1 MAQLQ
6 YVENPTVVV
15 VPPPNRSG
23 RYLPEVRTPEERTR
37 CGHQALQALLWL
49 IFVEE
54 GEESGR
60 EVSDVICSACEPARF
75 QRVARWAE
83 ALGPSSRVA
92 GLRTRGRG

>member
-15 VPPPNRSG
+15 VSPPNRSG
-23 RYLPEVRTPEERTR
+23 RYLPEVRTPDQQAQ
-37 CGHQALQALLWL
+37 CGHRAQQAVLWL

-60 EVSDVICSACEPARF
+60 EVSDLICAACEPARF
-75 QRVARWAE
+75 ERVARWAD
-83 ALGPSSRVA
+83 AVSSSPRSA
-92 GLRTRGRG
+92 ASRTRVR

>member
-23 RYLPEVRTPEERTR
+23 RYLPEVRTAYERTR
-37 CGHQALQALLWL
+37 CGHRTLQALLWL

-54 GEESGR
+54 GQESRR
-60 EVSDVICSACEPARF
+60 EVSDVICSVCEPARF
-75 QRVARWAE
+75 ERVARWAE
-83 ALGPSSRVA
+83 ALR
-92 GLRTRGRG
+92 

>member
-23 RYLPEVRTPEERTR
+23 RYLPEVRPPGEP
-37 CGHQALQALLWL
+37 CAHGHRVAQALVWL

-54 GEESGR
+54 GREAGR
-60 EVSDVICSACEPARF
+60 EASEVICSTCEPARYS
-75 QRVARWAE
+75 RVARWAE
-83 ALGPSSRVA
+83 ALQASA
-92 GLRTRGRG
+92 LR

>member
-1 MAQLQ
+1 MGQLQ

-23 RYLPEVRTPEERTR
+23 RYLPEVRTSAGPAR
-37 CGHQALQALLWL
+37 CGHRAQQALLWL

-54 GEESGR
+54 GEESRR

-75 QRVARWAE
+75 ERVARWAK
-83 ALGPSSRVA
+83 ALR
-92 GLRTRGRG
+92 

>member
-23 RYLPEVRTPEERTR
+23 RYLPEVRPSGGSSR
-37 CGHQALQALLWL
+37 CGHHGLEAVLWL

-54 GEESGR
+54 GQESGR

-75 QRVARWAE
+75 ERVARWAE
-83 ALGPSSRVA
+83 AL
-92 GLRTRGRG
+92 RGR

>member
-15 VPPPNRSG
+15 VSPPNRSG
-23 RYLPEVRTPEERTR
+23 RYLPEVRTNGGPAK
-37 CGHQALQALLWL
+37 CGHRAQQALLWL

-83 ALGPSSRVA
+83 ALR
-92 GLRTRGRG
+92 